1 MSRDI
6 ARMITGV
13 QPMIPRRVTFPRS
26 GSAVRDGARSSSSV
40 SPTVMLAEEP
50 QLSELQQATVLYIER
65 MSAELLRMAKSA
77 DMESLAYF
85 LDMTR
90 LEASIQLKRE
100 AGANL
105 M

>member
-1 MSRDI
+1 MISRGRSTL
-6 ARMITGV
+6 A
-13 QPMIPRRVTFPRS
+13 RS
-26 GSAVRDGARSSSSV
+26 GSAVRDDVRATAST
-40 SPTVMLAEEP
+40 SPVAMLAKEP
-50 QLSELQQATVLYIER
+50 HLSELQQETVRYIER

-85 LDMTR
+85 LDMAR

-100 AGANL
+100 AGATL